1 MKTILTLIVITVS
14 QIIYGQILHQ
24 TIREDKTYEY
34 WFSLDRF
41 QKPLNYAIEITHL
54 GGNINKLTGKISGN
68 KKNGSIHISDPNGK
82 VLFEKELGPD
92 LNFEF
97 ATDQKDIVVEFSVNG
112 FVTYS
117 KKVSAESLSVLVL
130 KLQPEPQEEVYQ
142 INSQKELP
150 TAELDVIMQ
159 CVNNCVQY
167 NVNKDI
173 TSCSKKGEF
182 SISIQ
187 P

>member
-1 MKTILTLIVITVS
+1 MKTLLTLVVLATS

-34 WFSLDRF
+34 WFSLDQY

-68 KKNGSIHISDPNGK
+68 KKSGNIRISDPKGT

-97 ATDQKDIVVEFSVNG
+97 DTDQKDIVIEFSVDG

-117 KKVSAESLSVLVL
+117 KKVSAESLTVLVL

-142 INSQKELP
+142 INSQKELS
-150 TAELDVIMQ
+150 TTELDTIMQ

-167 NVNKDI
+167 NVNKEVA
-173 TSCSKKGEF
+173 SCGKKGEF

-187 P
+187 L

>member
-1 MKTILTLIVITVS
+1 MKIILALIVIATS
-14 QIIYGQILHQ
+14 QIVYGQILHQ

-34 WFSLDRF
+34 WFSLDQY
-41 QKPLNYAIEITHL
+41 QKPLNYAIEIAHL
-54 GGNINKLTGKISGN
+54 GGNINNLTGKISGN
-68 KKNGSIHISDPNGK
+68 KKNGNISISDPKGK
-82 VLFEKELGPD
+82 VLFEKELGSD

-97 ATDQKDIVVEFSVNG
+97 ATDQKDIVITFTVDG

-142 INSQKELP
+142 INAQKELP
-150 TAELDVIMQ
+150 ATELETIMQ

-167 NVNKDI
+167 NVNKDVS
-173 TSCSKKGEF
+173 SCSKKGEF

>member
-1 MKTILTLIVITVS
+1 MKTILTLLVLATS

-24 TIREDKTYEY
+24 TVREDKTYEY
-34 WFSLDRF
+34 WFSLDQY
-41 QKPLNYAIEITHL
+41 QKPLNYAVEIAHL

-68 KKNGSIHISDPNGK
+68 KKNGSIRISDPKGK
-82 VLFEKELGPD
+82 ILFEKELGPD
-92 LNFEF
+92 LDFEF
-97 ATDQKDIVVEFSVNG
+97 ATDQKDIIFEFSVNG

-150 TAELDVIMQ
+150 VTELDKIMQ
-159 CVNNCVQY
+159 CVNNCIQY
-167 NVNKDI
+167 NVNKDV
-173 TSCSKKGEF
+173 TSCGKKGEF
-182 SISIQ
+182 SISVQ
-187 P
+187 L